1 MPISVTRKS
10 IVPLLAGLWLMT
22 AGCGDSTSFFNRSFI
37 NVLTGG
43 VIPLTPGPG
52 AAFILV
58 RCVNDTSQPVEFAV
72 TIERLVLALDENG
85 DPQFDPLGRPVTF
98 PVRESIRLRTFPNGR
113 ARELGTLFPCGES
126 PVTLVGLGENLLPT
140 DTAVFVGGE
149 DVGGSSGFGVRAGN
163 LNPLQLAAGNFNCG
177 DTIIFRAFESTL
189 VTGVALQSLILPGS
203 EQPSVFQSLN
213 TFVTLQEILESQA
226 RQEEP

>member
-1 MPISVTRKS
+1 MTRK
-10 IVPLLAGLWLMT
+10 IIIPLLTGLCLVG
-22 AGCGDSTSFFNRSFI
+22 AGCGDSTSIFNRGFI
-37 NVLTGG
+37 NVLAGG

-52 AAFILV
+52 ATFVLV

-85 DPQFDPLGRPVTF
+85 DPQINPLGRPTTF
-98 PVRESIRLRTFPNGR
+98 PVRETVRLRTFPNGK

-140 DTAVFVGGE
+140 DAAVFVGGA
-149 DVGGSSGFGVRAGN
+149 DVGGAPGFGVRAGN
-163 LNPLQLAAGNFNCG
+163 LNPLQLSAGNFNCG

-189 VTGVALQSLILPGS
+189 VTGVGLESLLLPGS
-203 EQPSVFQSLN
+203 EQPSEFQSLN

-226 RQEEP
+226 REEGP